1 MKPKHF
7 SSILDGYEKDSN
19 SEGVQ
24 QFLISAQ
31 KTCPHFNLPSCSGH
45 VDRNRSLIFLY
56 IFIYLFFLY
65 EICYFFMKLEKRKR
79 PRVFEE
85 WVLLTSPKSS
95 VVVCLRAQ
103 QQQQRKEKKKKTKK
117 QKCLVFVKSVCVHCS
132 RPYICSIVLQPL
144 SGSSTPHLR

>member
-1 MKPKHF
+1 
-7 SSILDGYEKDSN
+7 
-19 SEGVQ
+19 
-24 QFLISAQ
+24 
-31 KTCPHFNLPSCSGH
+31 
-45 VDRNRSLIFLY
+45 
-56 IFIYLFFLY
+56 
-65 EICYFFMKLEKRKR
+65 MKLEKRKR

-103 QQQQRKEKKKKTKK
+103 QQQQRKEKKTKKTK

>member
-1 MKPKHF
+1 
-7 SSILDGYEKDSN
+7 
-19 SEGVQ
+19 
-24 QFLISAQ
+24 
-31 KTCPHFNLPSCSGH
+31 
-45 VDRNRSLIFLY
+45 
-56 IFIYLFFLY
+56 
-65 EICYFFMKLEKRKR
+65 MKLEKRKR

-95 VVVCLRAQ
+95 VVVCLRAQQ